1 VIHKE
6 DILEYIRQNKPQLRE
21 RFHVVK
27 IGLFGSFARDEQTEH
42 SDIDLIIE
50 LEEGTRHIYELK
62 QELREMIESQF
73 NRPVEIAREKYLKPY
88 AKNVVLDEAMYV

>member
-1 VIHKE
+1 MQKE
-6 DILEYIRQNKPQLRE
+6 DILAYIRQNKSQFRE
-21 RFHVVK
+21 RFHIVR

-50 LEEGTRHIYELK
+50 LEEDTLHIYELK
-62 QELREMIESQF
+62 QALRDVLESKF

-88 AKNVVLDEAMYV
+88 AKNGILSEAMYV

>member
-1 VIHKE
+1 MHKE
-6 DILEYIRQNKPQLRE
+6 DILAYIRENKSQFQE
-21 RFHVVK
+21 RFPVVK

-50 LEEGTRHIYELK
+50 LEEDTPHIHELK

-73 NRPVEIAREKYLKPY
+73 NRSVEIAREKYLKPY
-88 AKNVVLDEAMYV
+88 AKNVVLNKAMYV